1 MSDEEAAEQPEAG
14 AGTGSDDS
22 AKQAPEDGEKAKPDA
37 AAPEPEGPSAKDTA
51 SDATNA
57 RKLHQD
63 ARAMENA
70 IASLLGVRG
79 GVGNVFVANTIGLVD
94 AGLPRTTGF
103 HHGSVPTGPIPAE
116 ALRAAAVTFV
126 EPANYRELRDRLRDQ
141 RLVLLRAPS
150 GWGRTA
156 TALNLLGLECAQGVD
171 KLSPDTDLR
180 SPAAPVDLE
189 ADRGYLLET
198 LEFDQAAS
206 LREFSLDQWRR
217 RLTEAGARMLVLL
230 GADAPLRERE
240 LTAYVVDGAQRSDD
254 RTLVLS
260 HFQAGLV
267 AAGRPRQDLVD
278 FPEFTELVEEVVG
291 RTLRAGDLADFG
303 RGLCAVVLGEAGVDD
318 VRLRYARGAESAFRE
333 WFDSL
338 PDNEYRAF
346 AVALAVLDGMPLATV
361 AEAGTM
367 LARAIQEAEVPD
379 LRDRTRS
386 VFAVRTANL
395 VERMEAEITLAV
407 DDSDLGTLAAEV
419 ARYLDPH
426 RPRKVLE
433 HVWREYTEA
442 HGVVRDWLRDLGSS
456 PDRHVRIRAGVAVG
470 LLSLSE
476 FDHARRHVIEPWAE
490 ENDYW
495 ERQAVIGALRL
506 PALQPELQPLINRMI
521 DQWLKGS
528 AATGRRVAAVA
539 AMGVLPIM
547 TTAQVLKRLR
557 RAADTDEPRMI
568 IAVADSVTN
577 LSLEPDRLDPVL
589 GALLSWSRSKKA
601 DLRNTALNCVLQLVV
616 YLQVSEDGS
625 TDPWPGLLW
634 VADLDR
640 RTRHPARGVVVGT
653 RRTTRREAVVSLVAR
668 VLEAP
673 YFMGEA
679 YRVVHQWVKTAERDP
694 AQREPLGA
702 LLADVARA
710 TGGPAT
716 LRLYLTEWA
725 RARRGP
731 TEAASA
737 LLAALDREEVPA

>member
-1 MSDEEAAEQPEAG
+1 MSDEQPAEQPEPADKPVADEAG
-14 AGTGSDDS
+14 
-22 AKQAPEDGEKAKPDA
+22 KQTAEEKPKPDEGA
-37 AAPEPEGPSAKDTA
+37 EPEPEGPSAKDTA

-70 IASLLGVRG
+70 IAALMGVRDG
-79 GVGNVFVANTIGLVD
+79 IGNVFVANTIGLVD
-94 AGLPRTTGF
+94 AGLPRSTGT
-103 HHGSVPTGPIPAE
+103 HHGSVPTGPISEE
-116 ALRAAAVTFV
+116 ALRSATATFV
-126 EPANYRELRDRLRDQ
+126 EPANYGELRERLRDQ
-141 RLVLLRAPS
+141 WLVLLRAPS

-156 TALNLLGLECAQGVD
+156 TALNLLGVECALGVD

-180 SPAAPVDLE
+180 SPTAPVELE

-198 LEFDQAAS
+198 LEIDQAAS
-206 LREFSLDQWRR
+206 LREFSLDQWQR
-217 RLTEAGARMLVLL
+217 RLAKAKARMLVLVSS
-230 GADAPLRERE
+230 DTPLRERE

-254 RTLVLS
+254 RAVVLS

-267 AAGRPRQDLVD
+267 AAGRPPQDLAD
-278 FPEFTELVEEVVG
+278 FPEFTDLVEEVVG

-303 RGLCAVVLGEAGVDD
+303 RGLCLVVLGELGVDD
-318 VRLRYARGAESAFRE
+318 VRLRYALSAESSFRE

-346 AVALAVLDGMPLATV
+346 AIALAVLDGMPLATV
-361 AEAGTM
+361 AEAATT
-367 LARAIQEAEVPD
+367 LAKAIQEAEIPD

-407 DDSDLGTLAAEV
+407 DDSDLGTLSAEV
-419 ARYLDPH
+419 VRYLDPH

-442 HGVVRDWLRDLGSS
+442 HGVVRDWLCALGSS

-506 PALQPELQPLINRMI
+506 PAMKPELQPLINRMI
-521 DQWLKGS
+521 DRWLQGKT
-528 AATGRRVAAVA
+528 ATGRRVAAVA
-539 AMGVLPIM
+539 AMGTLPIM

-557 RAADTDEPRMI
+557 KAADTDDPRMI
-568 IAVADSVTN
+568 IAIADSVTN
-577 LSLEPDRLDPVL
+577 LSLELDRLDLVL
-589 GALLSWSRSKKA
+589 GALVSWSRSKKA
-601 DLRNTALNCVLQLVV
+601 GLRTTALTCVLQLVV

-640 RTRHPARGVVVGT
+640 RSTATARNVVVGT
-653 RRTTRREAVVSLVAR
+653 RRISRRQAVVALVAQ

-673 YFMGEA
+673 YFMSESFK
-679 YRVVHQWVKTAERDP
+679 VVHQWVKTADRDP
-694 AQREPLGA
+694 TQLEPLGA
-702 LLADVARA
+702 LLADVAEA
-710 TGGPAT
+710 AGGPAT
-716 LRLYLTEWA
+716 LRLYLAEWA

-731 TEAASA
+731 IQAATA
-737 LLAALDREEVPA
+737 LLAALDREEIPA